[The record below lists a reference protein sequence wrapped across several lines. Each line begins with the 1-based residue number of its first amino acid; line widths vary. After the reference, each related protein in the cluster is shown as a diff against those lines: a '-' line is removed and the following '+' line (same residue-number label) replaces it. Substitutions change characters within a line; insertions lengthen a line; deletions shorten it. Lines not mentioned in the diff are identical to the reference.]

1 MKNIGKTSLL
11 RVPSFNTCATAVMR
25 KLVMRQG
32 ACADFWNALNMA
44 ALSPNDDSS

>member
-11 RVPSFNTCATAVMR
+11 RVLSFNTRATTAVR
-25 KLVMRQG
+25 KLVTRQR